1 MLRADFPEWQLRPVP
16 EVSKWL
22 VHSDCRDWES
32 RAKHDACSQGFR
44 NGMDVSSGIQ
54 RIGFTNV
61 LKQPNHIDILR
72 VSLETATRA
81 ISSVG

>member
-1 MLRADFPEWQLRPVP
+1 MLGADFRECRPGQAP

-22 VHSDCRDWES
+22 THSDCRDWES
-32 RAKHDACSQGFR
+32 PAKREACSQRGR
-44 NGMDVSSGIQ
+44 NGMDKSHGIQ
-54 RIGFTNV
+54 RIGFTDV